1 MPAVAPGA
9 GFWQPCAMTYA
20 TTLALF
26 IDGEWSAAGRDV
38 HRVVNPATGAVLGEL
53 PLATAA
59 DLDAALAAAERGY
72 RLWRGMAVD
81 ARANV
86 LAGAARL
93 LRERAEMIATIATLE
108 QGKVIG
114 ESRAE
119 VAYTAALV
127 DFYAGEA
134 RRNYGRVLPRAAG
147 SRSLVVHEPLGPAVA
162 FCPWNF
168 PILNPA
174 RKLAPALA
182 AGCSMIIKPP
192 EEAPGSAIEVIRC
205 FIDAGVPAGVVGVVF
220 GVPDMVS
227 RHLIGSPVVRKI
239 SFTGSVPVGKALMKL
254 AADGM
259 KRTTM
264 ELGGHSPVL
273 VFDDCDLEKT
283 VAMVAAAKFRNAGQV
298 CVSPTRF
305 HVQDTIH
312 DRFVAALAER
322 AEALTLGDGLATTTT
337 MGPLANPRRPAA
349 MEMLV
354 ADAVAAG
361 ARVAAGGE
369 RRGEAG
375 FFYAPTVLSEVP
387 LTARAMNEEPFGPLA
402 LVRPFASL
410 DEAVAEANRLPFG
423 LAAYV
428 FTENARRANLLG
440 DALEAGMIGINMM
453 AMSAVDAPF
462 GGVKESGHGSE
473 DGPEGMAAFMVT
485 KAIHQA

>member
-1 MPAVAPGA
+1 MT
-9 GFWQPCAMTYA
+9 QPYDTK
-20 TTLALF
+20 LALH
-26 IDGEWSAAGRDV
+26 INGEWLPAGTRATHDV
-38 HRVVNPATGAVLGEL
+38 INPATSETLAAL
-53 PLATAA
+53 PLADAA
-59 DLDAALAAAERGY
+59 DLDSALDAAARGY
-72 RLWRGMAVD
+72 RLWRGKTVD
-81 ARANV
+81 ERANV

-93 LRERAEMIATIATLE
+93 LRERAEKIATIATLE
-108 QGKVIG
+108 QGKPIA

-119 VAYTAALV
+119 LAYTAALT

-134 RRNYGRVLPRAAG
+134 RRNYGRVLPRSPD
-147 SRSLVVHEPLGPAVA
+147 SRSLVVHEPVGPAVA

-205 FIDAGVPAGVVGVVF
+205 FIDSGVPAGVIGIVF
-220 GVPDMVS
+220 GVPDQVS
-227 RHLIGSPVVRKI
+227 RHLIASPIIRKI
-239 SFTGSVPVGKALMKL
+239 SFTGSVPVGKQLMKL

-259 KRTTM
+259 KMTTM

-273 VFDDCDLEKT
+273 IFDDCDLEKT
-283 VAMVAAAKFRNAGQV
+283 VTMVAAAKFRNAGQV

-305 HVQDTIH
+305 HVHDSIH
-312 DRFVAALAER
+312 DRFVAAFAER
-322 AEALTLGDGLATTTT
+322 ARALHLGSGLDAATN
-337 MGPLANPRRPAA
+337 MGPLANPRRPDAMAA
-349 MEMLV
+349 LV
-354 ADAVAAG
+354 ADARAAG
-361 ARVAAGGE
+361 ATVAAGGE
-369 RRGEAG
+369 RLDRPGN
-375 FFYAPTVLSEVP
+375 FYAPTILTDIP

-402 LVRPFASL
+402 LVRPFSSL
-410 DEAVAEANRLPFG
+410 DEAITEANRLPFG

-428 FTENARRANLLG
+428 FTENARRANILG
-440 DALEAGMIGINMM
+440 DALESGMVGINMM
-453 AMSAVDAPF
+453 GLSAVDAPF

>member
-1 MPAVAPGA
+1 V
-9 GFWQPCAMTYA
+9 
-20 TTLALF
+20 
-26 IDGEWSAAGRDV
+26 
-38 HRVVNPATGAVLGEL
+38 
-53 PLATAA
+53 
-59 DLDAALAAAERGY
+59 
-72 RLWRGMAVD
+72 
-81 ARANV
+81 
-86 LAGAARL
+86 
-93 LRERAEMIATIATLE
+93 
-108 QGKVIG
+108 
-114 ESRAE
+114 
-119 VAYTAALV
+119 
-127 DFYAGEA
+127 
-134 RRNYGRVLPRAAG
+134 
-147 SRSLVVHEPLGPAVA
+147 VVHEPVGPAVA

-192 EEAPGSAIEVIRC
+192 EEAPASAIEVIRC
-205 FIDAGVPAGVVGVVF
+205 FIDAGLPAGVVGIVF
-220 GVPDMVS
+220 GVPDQVS
-227 RHLIGSPVVRKI
+227 RHLIASPVIRKI

-273 VFDDCDLEKT
+273 IFDDCDLEKT
-283 VAMVAAAKFRNAGQV
+283 VTMVAAAKFRNAGQV

-305 HVQDTIH
+305 YVQDSIH
-312 DRFVAALAER
+312 DRFVAAFAER
-322 AEALTLGDGLATTTT
+322 AGALALGSGLAAESQ
-337 MGPLANPRRPAA
+337 MGPLANPRRPVA
-349 MEMLV
+349 MEALV

-369 RRGEAG
+369 RRGKDG

-387 LTARAMNEEPFGPLA
+387 QTARVMNEEPFGPLA
-402 LVRPFASL
+402 LVRPFATL

-428 FTENARRANLLG
+428 FTENARRAHLLG
-440 DALEAGMIGINMM
+440 DALESGMVGINMM

-462 GGVKESGHGSE
+462 GGVKDSGHGSE

-485 KAIHQA
+485 KAIHQI

>member
-1 MPAVAPGA
+1 
-9 GFWQPCAMTYA
+9 MTTPYPL
-20 TTLALF
+20 TQGLF
-26 IDGEWSAAGRDV
+26 IDGEWLTGDRARHG
-38 HRVVNPATGAVLGEL
+38 VVNPATGAVIGDLA
-53 PLATAA
+53 LATPA
-59 DLDAALAAAERGY
+59 DLDAALDAAARGY
-72 RLWRGMAVD
+72 RMWRAASVD
-81 ARANV
+81 TRANV
-86 LAGAARL
+86 LANAARL
-93 LRERAEMIATIATLE
+93 LRERAEMIATLATLE
-108 QGKVIG
+108 QGKIIA

-119 VAYTAALV
+119 LGYTAALV

-134 RRNYGRVLPRAAG
+134 RRNYGRVLPRPAG
-147 SRSLVVHEPLGPAVA
+147 ARSVVVHEPVGPAVA

-192 EEAPGSAIEVIRC
+192 EEAPASAIEVIRC
-205 FIDAGVPAGVVGVVF
+205 FIDAGLPAGVVGIVF
-220 GVPDMVS
+220 GVPDQVS
-227 RHLIGSPVVRKI
+227 RHLIASPIIRKI
-239 SFTGSVPVGKALMKL
+239 SFTGSVPVGRQLMKL
-254 AADGM
+254 AAEGM

-273 VFDDCDLEKT
+273 IFDDCDLEKT
-283 VAMVAAAKFRNAGQV
+283 VTMVAAAKFRNAGQV

-305 HVQDTIH
+305 YVQDSIH
-312 DRFVAALAER
+312 DRFVAAFAER
-322 AEALTLGDGLATTTT
+322 AQALALGSGLAAETQ
-337 MGPLANPRRPAA
+337 MGPLANPRRPVA
-349 MEMLV
+349 MEALV

-369 RRGEAG
+369 RRGGQG

-387 LTARAMNEEPFGPLA
+387 QAARAMNEEPFGPLA
-402 LVRPFASL
+402 LVRPFATL

-428 FTENARRANLLG
+428 FTENARRAHVLG
-440 DALEAGMIGINMM
+440 DALESGMVGINMM

-485 KAIHQA
+485 KAIHQI